1 MLQKGNGMKRYK
13 VEVVEETISKY
24 LIEANSEEEAIRK
37 ANNGEG
43 DLINSINMGVPSKD
57 RLDFVT
63 IEVINE

>member
-1 MLQKGNGMKRYK
+1 MKRYK